1 MNKIIFS
8 LLFVLSSLCIH
19 AQDFKEL
26 PTISMETKEDFKE
39 NESVALECAKFL
51 LSHAPEH
58 QEGNRLL
65 AIQFI
70 LRWMEGTE
78 ITFELG
84 DDFLKYAGKDND
96 RTAVY
101 LAAMTSVALSDTENT
116 TTDRINKQA
125 AILFLDYCYK
135 FSSLKRNKAIKK
147 ELKNYPKD

>member
-8 LLFVLSSLCIH
+8 LLFSLVTLTIN

-39 NESVALECAKFL
+39 NESVALECAQFI
-51 LSHAPEH
+51 LSHAPEY
-58 QEGNRLL
+58 QQRNRLL

-84 DDFLKYAGKDND
+84 EDFLKYAGKDTD

-101 LAAMTSVALSDTENT
+101 LAAMTTAALADTESA
-116 TTDRINKQA
+116 TTDQINKQTS
-125 AILFLDYCYK
+125 ILFLDYCYK

-147 ELKNYPKD
+147 ELKNYSRE